1 MTTLIDRKIKKLLLS
16 ISEVADILG
25 VHKETL
31 RRWDNENKL
40 KAIRF
45 GKRGHRRYK
54 KADIY
59 LILNRDKT

>member
-1 MTTLIDRKIKKLLLS
+1 MTDNKDNNKDLLS
-16 ISEVADILG
+16 ISEVAEKLG

-31 RRWDNENKL
+31 RRWDNQGKL

-54 KADIY
+54 REEIEK
-59 LILNRDKT
+59 ILDQHDTR